1 MTSDLNELMVIYP
14 EKLWLEIS
22 DQAQEHAWR
31 LSKQKSYSHTT
42 ASWNAYL
49 NNLCSHIF
57 LAWLKEDPDL
67 RETVNVWL
75 DDEQL
80 ASVWEVVNGTMLT
93 IGDTKLVLIPS
104 DKSNFKE
111 LRIPQEWVD
120 IPNWAGNYYLA
131 VQLNLEERWFGVWG
145 YATHQQIRKE
155 AKYDSLD
162 QTYSLDVEDLITD
175 LNVMWVAR
183 EVCPVE
189 KLEVEPLSI
198 SSTQVEKLLE
208 QLSTR
213 TFYSPRLDV
222 PFEMWGALLAVDEY
236 RQRLYQRRLENQK
249 NNQVERSQSLANNLS
264 QWFENIFEVGWQS
277 FDALISS
284 QQKTLAVQFRSD
296 ATLNDLRVKKA
307 KLIDLGM
314 QLGGTAVVLLLGLTS
329 ELDEKISIRVQLH
342 PANEEIYLP
351 PHLRLVLLSESGK
364 ILQEVES
371 RNHDHLIQLK
381 KFKSHPGKNFSI
393 KIAFGDI
400 SIKENFVL

>member
-1 MTSDLNELMVIYP
+1 MTSDLNELMIIYP

-22 DQAQEHAWR
+22 DKAQEYAWR
-31 LSKQKSYSHTT
+31 LSKKNSYSHTS

-49 NNLCSHIF
+49 NNLCLHIF

-67 RETVNVWL
+67 QESVNVWL
-75 DDEQL
+75 DEKQL
-80 ASVWEVVNGTMLT
+80 ASVWEVVNGTMLI
-93 IGDTKLVLIPS
+93 IGDTRIVLIPS
-104 DKSNFKE
+104 DKSNFQE

-145 YATHQQIRKE
+145 YATHEQISKE

-198 SSTQVEKLLE
+198 SSTQVEKLLD

-249 NNQVERSQSLANNLS
+249 NTQLANNLS
-264 QWFENIFEVGWQS
+264 QWFENIFDVGWQS
-277 FDALISS
+277 FDAILSS

-296 ATLNDLRVKKA
+296 ATLNDLRVKGA

-351 PHLRLVLLSESGK
+351 PHLRLVLLSESGN

-381 KFKSHPGKNFSI
+381 KFKSYPGKKFSI

>member
-22 DQAQEHAWR
+22 DQAQEKAWR
-31 LSKQKSYSHTT
+31 LSKQKPYSHPN

-49 NNLCSHIF
+49 NNLCMYIF
-57 LAWLKEDPDL
+57 LTWLKEDPDL
-67 RETVNVWL
+67 REPINVWL
-75 DDEQL
+75 NDEQL
-80 ASVWEVVNGTMLT
+80 ASVWEVVNGTMVS

-104 DKSNFKE
+104 EKSNFTE

-131 VQLNLEERWFGVWG
+131 VELNLEERWFGVSG
-145 YATHQQIRKE
+145 YATHQQIRKQ

-183 EVCPVE
+183 EVFPVD
-189 KLEVEPLSI
+189 KLEIEPLSI

-208 QLSTR
+208 ELSKF

-236 RQRLYQRRLENQK
+236 RQDLYQRRLENQK
-249 NNQVERSQSLANNLS
+249 NNKIANNLS

-277 FDALISS
+277 FDAIISS
-284 QQKTLAVQFRSD
+284 QQKTLAVQFRTD
-296 ATLNDLRVKKA
+296 VMLNDLRVKRA

-342 PANEEIYLP
+342 PANDEIYLLP
-351 PHLRLVLLSESGK
+351 DIRLVLLSESGK
-364 ILQEVES
+364 ILQEVQS

-381 KFKSHPGKNFSI
+381 KFKSYPGKNFSI

-400 SIKENFVL
+400 SIKEDFVL

>member
-1 MTSDLNELMVIYP
+1 MISDQNDLMVIFP
-14 EKLWLEIS
+14 EKLWLQIS
-22 DQAQEHAWR
+22 DKTQQDAWK
-31 LSKQKSYSHTT
+31 LFNNHSYSHTA

-49 NNLCSHIF
+49 NSLCMHIF
-57 LAWLKEDPDL
+57 FTWLKEDPYL
-67 RETVNVWL
+67 QETVKVWL

-93 IGDTKLVLIPS
+93 IGDTRLVLIPS
-104 DKSNFKE
+104 DKSNLQE
-111 LRIPQEWVD
+111 LRIPQEWLD
-120 IPNWAGNYYLA
+120 IPNWAGDYYLA
-131 VQLNLEERWFGVWG
+131 VQLNLEEGWFGVWG

-155 AKYDSLD
+155 GKYDSLD
-162 QTYSLDVEDLITD
+162 RTYCLDVEDLITD

-183 EVCPVE
+183 ELCPVE
-189 KLEVEPLSI
+189 IEVQPLSI
-198 SSTQVEKLLE
+198 SNTQVEKLLE

-236 RQRLYQRRLENQK
+236 RQRLYERRLENQK
-249 NNQVERSQSLANNLS
+249 STQVEYSQMKANKLS
-264 QWFENIFEVGWQS
+264 RWFENIFEVGWQS
-277 FDALISS
+277 FDTLISS
-284 QQKTLAVQFRSD
+284 EQKTLAFQFRSY
-296 ATLNDLRVKKA
+296 TELNDLRVKGA

-314 QLGGTAVVLLLGLTS
+314 ELGSTAVVLLLGLTS

-351 PHLRLVLLSESGK
+351 PHLRLILLSESGK
-364 ILQEVES
+364 IIQEVQS

-381 KFKSHPGKNFSI
+381 KFKSHSGRNFSI

-400 SIKENFVL
+400 SIKEDFAL

>member
-14 EKLWLEIS
+14 ERLWLEIS

-31 LSKQKSYSHTT
+31 LSKQKSYTHTN

-49 NNLCSHIF
+49 NNLCLHVFS
-57 LAWLKEDPDL
+57 AWLKEDPDF

-104 DKSNFKE
+104 DKSNFQE

-120 IPNWAGNYYLA
+120 IPNWASNYYLA

-145 YATHQQIRKE
+145 YTTHQQIRKE

-162 QTYSLDVEDLITD
+162 QTYSLNVEDLITD

-208 QLSTR
+208 QLSKFM
-213 TFYSPRLDV
+213 FYSPRLDV
-222 PFEMWGALLAVDEY
+222 PFEMWGALLAVEEY
-236 RQRLYQRRLENQK
+236 RQRLYQLRLENQK
-249 NNQVERSQSLANNLS
+249 NNKRVNNLS

-277 FDALISS
+277 LDAVISS
-284 QQKTLAVQFRSD
+284 QEKTLGVQFRTD
-296 ATLNDLRVKKA
+296 VMLNDLRVKRA

-314 QLGGTAVVLLLGLTS
+314 QLGGTSVVLLLGLTS

-342 PANEEIYLP
+342 PANEEIYLLP
-351 PHLRLVLLSESGK
+351 YLRLLLLSESGK

-381 KFKSHPGKNFSI
+381 KFKSHPGKKFSI
-393 KIAFGDI
+393 KIAFHDI
-400 SIKENFVL
+400 SIKEDFVL

>member
-1 MTSDLNELMVIYP
+1 MISELNDLMVIFP

-22 DQAQEHAWR
+22 DKTQEDAWE
-31 LSKQKSYSHTT
+31 LVNKKSYSQRGAT
-42 ASWNAYL
+42 WNAYL
-49 NNLCSHIF
+49 NSLCLHIF
-57 LAWLKEDPDL
+57 LTWLKEDPDL
-67 RETVNVWL
+67 QQTVNVWL

-93 IGDTKLVLIPS
+93 FGDTKLVLIPS
-104 DKSNFKE
+104 DKSNLQE

-131 VQLNLEERWFGVWG
+131 IQLNLEEGWFGVWG

-162 QTYSLDVEDLITD
+162 RTYCLDVEDLITD

-183 EVCPVE
+183 EVCPPE
-189 KLEVEPLSI
+189 KLEVQPLSI
-198 SSTQVEKLLE
+198 SNTQVERLLE

-222 PFEMWGALLAVDEY
+222 PFEMWGALVAVDEY

-249 NNQVERSQSLANNLS
+249 STQVEYRQSLANNLS

-284 QQKTLAVQFRSD
+284 EQKNLAVQFRSD
-296 ATLNDLRVKKA
+296 TALNDLRVKKA

-329 ELDEKISIRVQLH
+329 EFDEKISIRVQLH

-351 PHLRLVLLSESGK
+351 PHLQLILLSESGK
-364 ILQEVES
+364 IIQEVES

-400 SIKENFVL
+400 SIKEDFVL

>member
-14 EKLWLEIS
+14 ERLWLEIS
-22 DQAQEHAWR
+22 DQAQEKAWR
-31 LSKQKSYSHTT
+31 LSKQKPYSHPN

-49 NNLCSHIF
+49 NNLCLYIF
-57 LAWLKEDPDL
+57 LTWLKEDPDL
-67 RETVNVWL
+67 REPINVWL
-75 DDEQL
+75 NDEEL

-104 DKSNFKE
+104 DKSNFTE

-131 VQLNLEERWFGVWG
+131 VELNLEERWFGVSG
-145 YATHQQIRKE
+145 YTTHQQIRKE
-155 AKYDSLD
+155 AKYDSVD

-183 EVCPVE
+183 EVCPVD
-189 KLEVEPLSI
+189 KLEIEPLSI

-208 QLSTR
+208 ELSKF

-236 RQRLYQRRLENQK
+236 RQGLYQRRLENQK
-249 NNQVERSQSLANNLS
+249 NNKIANNLS

-277 FDALISS
+277 FEAIISS
-284 QQKTLAVQFRSD
+284 QQKTLAVQFRTD
-296 ATLNDLRVKKA
+296 VMLNDLRVKRA

-342 PANEEIYLP
+342 PANDEIYLLP
-351 PHLRLVLLSESGK
+351 DIRLVLLSESGK
-364 ILQEVES
+364 ILQEVQS

-381 KFKSHPGKNFSI
+381 KFKSYPGKNFSI
-393 KIAFGDI
+393 KIAFGGI
-400 SIKENFVL
+400 SIKEDFVL

>member
-49 NNLCSHIF
+49 NNLSLHIF
-57 LAWLKEDPDL
+57 LAWLREDPDL

-104 DKSNFKE
+104 DKSNFQE

-145 YATHQQIRKE
+145 YATHQQIRKD

-198 SSTQVEKLLE
+198 SSTQVDKLLA
-208 QLSTR
+208 QLSKF

-249 NNQVERSQSLANNLS
+249 NNQVECSQMKANNLS

-351 PHLRLVLLSESGK
+351 PHLRLILLSESGK
-364 ILQEVES
+364 ILQEVQS
-371 RNHDHLIQLK
+371 RSHDHLIQLK
-381 KFKSHPGKNFSI
+381 KFKSYPGKNFSI
-393 KIAFGDI
+393 KIAFDDI
-400 SIKENFVL
+400 SIKEDFVL

>member
-31 LSKQKSYSHTT
+31 LSKLKSYSHAT

-49 NNLCSHIF
+49 NNLSLHIF

-104 DKSNFKE
+104 DKSNFQE

-145 YATHQQIRKE
+145 YATHQQIRKD

-208 QLSTR
+208 QLSKF

-249 NNQVERSQSLANNLS
+249 NNQVECSQSLANNLS

-351 PHLRLVLLSESGK
+351 PYLRLVLLSESGK
-364 ILQEVES
+364 ILQEVQS

-400 SIKENFVL
+400 SIKEDFVL

>member
-14 EKLWLEIS
+14 ERLWLEIS

-31 LSKQKSYSHTT
+31 LSKQKPYSHTT

-49 NNLCSHIF
+49 NNLCLHIF
-57 LAWLKEDPDL
+57 SAWLKEDSDL
-67 RETVNVWL
+67 RETINVWL

-80 ASVWEVVNGTMLT
+80 ASVWEVLNGTMLT
-93 IGDTKLVLIPS
+93 IGDTKVVLIPS
-104 DKSNFKE
+104 DKSNFQE

-131 VQLNLEERWFGVWG
+131 VELNLEERWFGVWG

-198 SSTQVEKLLE
+198 STTQVEKLLD
-208 QLSTR
+208 QLSKF

-222 PFEMWGALLAVDEY
+222 PFKMWGALLAVDEY
-236 RQRLYQRRLENQK
+236 RQRLYHRRLEKIN
-249 NNQVERSQSLANNLS
+249 NNQLANNLS

-277 FDALISS
+277 CDTFISS
-284 QQKTLAVQFRSD
+284 QQKTLAVQFRTD
-296 ATLNDLRVKKA
+296 VMLNDLRVKRA

-314 QLGGTAVVLLLGLTS
+314 QLGGTSVVLLLGLTS

-342 PANEEIYLP
+342 PANEEIYLI
-351 PHLRLVLLSESGK
+351 PHLRLLLLSESGK

-381 KFKSHPGKNFSI
+381 KFKSYPGKNFSI

-400 SIKENFVL
+400 SIQEDFVL

>member
-1 MTSDLNELMVIYP
+1 MTSDLNELMIIYP
-14 EKLWLEIS
+14 ERLWLEIS

-31 LSKQKSYSHTT
+31 LSKQKLYSHTGG
-42 ASWNAYL
+42 SWNAYL
-49 NNLCSHIF
+49 NNLCLHVF
-57 LAWLKEDPDL
+57 CAWLKEDPDL
-67 RETVNVWL
+67 RETINVWL

-80 ASVWEVVNGTMLT
+80 ASIWEVVNGTMLT
-93 IGDTKLVLIPS
+93 IGDTKVVLIPT
-104 DKSNFKE
+104 DKSNFQE

-131 VQLNLEERWFGVWG
+131 VELNLEERWFGVWG

-189 KLEVEPLSI
+189 KLEVEPLPI
-198 SSTQVEKLLE
+198 STTQIEKLLD
-208 QLSTR
+208 QLSKF

-222 PFEMWGALLAVDEY
+222 PFKMWGALLAVDEY
-236 RQRLYQRRLENQK
+236 RQRLYHRRLENQK
-249 NNQVERSQSLANNLS
+249 NNQLANNLS

-277 FDALISS
+277 FDTFISS
-284 QQKTLAVQFRSD
+284 QQKTLAVQFRTD
-296 ATLNDLRVKKA
+296 VMLNDLRVKRA

-314 QLGGTAVVLLLGLTS
+314 QLGGTSVVLLLGLTS
-329 ELDEKISIRVQLH
+329 ELDDKISIRVQLH
-342 PANEEIYLP
+342 PANEEIYLI
-351 PHLRLVLLSESGK
+351 PHLRLLLLSESGK

-381 KFKSHPGKNFSI
+381 KFKSYPGKNFSI

-400 SIKENFVL
+400 SIQEDFVL